1 LARKRAPNP
10 VVGFCRAAAARP
22 TPGIRWQIE
31 AQPPQ
36 QVPCLANRGPSLYG
50 SGLSMLAVNRLAK
63 TFGARTLFQDV
74 TFELVAGRRHGLV
87 GANGSGKTTLLNMLA
102 GFEPPSDGSIN
113 RAKNARIGVLRQDRF
128 QSDEQP
134 VIEVAMMGDE
144 IAWSALTEQANLAQ
158 TGTVDASRIS
168 DLQDKLAATQAYS
181 LEARASAVLTG
192 LGVEFDALRQP
203 LGRLSGGHRLRVL
216 LGQVLV
222 GAPEIMLLDEP
233 TNHLDILSIRWLE
246 KFLST
251 YSGAVVV
258 ISHDQRFLDNVATHI
273 LDVDYGTVTQY
284 VGNYTSFTEQKESTA
299 VRMQA
304 EAERARKR
312 IDEQLAFVE
321 RFRAKATK
329 ARQAQSRLRQIERI
343 ELPEVVRTS
352 RRVPVFRFT
361 PSRPSGRDVVEVEA
375 VAKSYGT
382 KAVLTDVSLLVRRG
396 ERVAIIGANGIGKST
411 LLRILAGRLQADAG
425 SVRWGHA
432 VTTAYFPQNHLEVLQ
447 DGKLS
452 ALDYLWGFCPTAT
465 TGTVRSLLGLALF
478 SGDDVDKRLGVLS
491 GGEAARLIFAQLTVQ
506 EPNVLLLD
514 EPTNHLDVEAIRAL
528 VSALRSYEGTLLF
541 VSHDRWFVSQLATRV
556 IELRAD
562 GRRDYPG
569 TYDEYVA
576 SCGDDHL
583 DSDAVLR
590 RAKEARSRA
599 RPRPQ
604 TDEATLA
611 QRRRK
616 SQLKTLPQKRDA
628 VLGAIE
634 QLESRKQAI
643 SVMYCQPDFFR
654 DTPKE
659 RLEELRFE
667 QAEIERELA
676 SKLGEWEK
684 LEAEIDALQAE
695 ERAEGS

>member
-1 LARKRAPNP
+1 
-10 VVGFCRAAAARP
+10 
-22 TPGIRWQIE
+22 
-31 AQPPQ
+31 
-36 QVPCLANRGPSLYG
+36 
-50 SGLSMLAVNRLAK
+50 MLAVHRLAK
-63 TFGARTLFQDV
+63 TFGNRTLFQDV
-74 TFELVAGRRHGLV
+74 TFELVAGRRYGLV
-87 GANGSGKTTLLNMLA
+87 GANGSGKTTLLNILA
-102 GFEPPSDGSIN
+102 GSEPPSDGSIN
-113 RAKNARIGVLRQDRF
+113 RAKNAGIGVLRQDRF
-128 QSDEQP
+128 QSNEQP
-134 VIEVAMMGDE
+134 VVEVAMMGHE
-144 IAWSALTEQANLAQ
+144 TAWSALTEQASLTQ
-158 TGTVDASRIS
+158 TGTVDASRIA
-168 DLQDKLAATQAYS
+168 DLQDKLAATEAYS

-192 LGVEFDALRQP
+192 LGVAFDALRQP
-203 LGRLSGGHRLRVL
+203 LGRLSGGHQLRVL

-222 GAPEIMLLDEP
+222 GSPDIMLLDEP

-284 VGNYTSFTEQKESTA
+284 TGNYAEFTQQKEA
-299 VRMQA
+299 AAARMEA
-304 EAERARKR
+304 EADRVRKR

-343 ELPEVVRTS
+343 ELPAVVRTS

-361 PSRPSGRDVVEVEA
+361 PRRSSGRDVLQVKEL
-375 VAKSYGT
+375 AKSYGT
-382 KAVLTDVSLLVRRG
+382 KPVLSDVSLLVRRS
-396 ERVAIIGANGIGKST
+396 ERLAIIGANGIGKST
-411 LLRILAGRLQADAG
+411 LLRILAGRLEADAG
-425 SVRWGHA
+425 TVRWGHA
-432 VTTAYFPQNHLEVLQ
+432 VSMAYFPQNHLELLQ
-447 DGKLS
+447 DSRLS

-465 TGTVRSLLGLALF
+465 TGTVRSRLGLVLF

-528 VSALRSYEGTLLF
+528 VSALRTYEGTLLF

-569 TYDEYVA
+569 SYDEYVA

-590 RAKEARSRA
+590 RAKEARSRT
-599 RPRPQ
+599 RTRPQ
-604 TDEATLA
+604 ADEVTLA

-616 SQLKTLPQKRDA
+616 NLLKTLPQKRDA
-628 VLGAIE
+628 VLCAIE
-634 QLESRKQAI
+634 ELESRKQAI
-643 SVMYCQPDFFR
+643 SAMYCQPDFFR

-659 RLEELRFE
+659 RLEQLRLE
-667 QAEIERELA
+667 QAELERELG
-676 SKLGEWEK
+676 SRMEEWER
-684 LEAEIDALQAE
+684 LEAEIAAVQS
-695 ERAEGS
+695 EGQGEHH